1 MKSNFQQPMRRRT
14 KGLIVVAIILVITIP
29 TVFLILNML
38 YPPPPE
44 PFSLDDAPVEIIA
57 IKEDLKG
64 KLSEGTFSWSDM
76 DDFITFSQYIAD
88 NYPLV
93 AELIE
98 GWDRTT
104 VFDVDSSGFLW
115 MITENDA
122 LTIDIGPTPPT
133 EYDIQINLN
142 LETMVKILT
151 QDETAVSSFQKGNL
165 DFTGPLGDAIK
176 VDRLTQIIAATL
188 MDTDID
194 IVDTPLEFIITEDQ
208 PGLYE
213 PGLTL
218 MPCIEVNV
226 DNGSSTF
233 GFGRLV
239 VYDYAGRVV
248 AQLDDTVHWIHKF
261 INSTTVLMGGAEG
274 NAELWNYKTGVVE
287 TLAVPGGHHEIDY
300 NPETDTFLVLE
311 NDYSTEMWD
320 GRYVL
325 YDILSEYDRNGD
337 LVWQWD
343 GRDEYP
349 FNSTIHTGLG
359 LNETFRAGAD
369 WMHVNSFTWD
379 KENDFI
385 YMNVRN
391 QDTILKI
398 DKTTKDIVWSAGRW
412 GDFTVLNST
421 GHEVDSI
428 FFHPHS
434 LEWIGPNRFIIYD
447 NDFYNPDHPTTMVF
461 GSNEGYSRMVEFVID
476 EDDQTMRE
484 VWSWVPQNV
493 SYYFQDS
500 GGDADRLPNGN
511 SIGIFGTKALTN
523 SVPDPVII
531 TEVTTTGE
539 IAWELRVPGENQ
551 TFYWTHRVERFY
563 DAPLINFDNETLDID
578 VNAGTLYLNLTT
590 WNSYKIDGITSG
602 TLKVLVNGNEHYSES
617 FDFLT
622 HWQPNYIEVSLSDLP
637 SNVNYIQVS
646 VTNDEGL
653 EGSLLI
659 YGQLP
664 SPPPEINIVLPLT
677 IGIVIAVP
685 VVIVILVKKGKL
697 NLRRT

>member
-1 MKSNFQQPMRRRT
+1 MRRRT
-14 KGLIVVAIILVITIP
+14 KGLIVTAIILVITIP
-29 TVFLILNML
+29 AVFFILNIL

-44 PFSLDDAPVEIIA
+44 PFSLDDAPAEIIA

-76 DDFITFSQYIAD
+76 DDFISFSQYIAD

-98 GWDRTT
+98 GWDRTI
-104 VFDVDSSGFLW
+104 VFDVDGSGTFW
-115 MITENDA
+115 IITASDA
-122 LTIDIGPTPPT
+122 LTIDTGPTPPT
-133 EYDIQINLN
+133 EYDVQIL
-142 LETMVKILT
+142 LSLDIMVQILT

-208 PGLYE
+208 PGHYE

-239 VYDYAGRVV
+239 VYDHAGRVV

-274 NAELWNYKTGVVE
+274 SAELWNYKTGVVE
-287 TLAVPGGHHEIDY
+287 TLNVPGGHHEIDY
-300 NPETDTFLVLE
+300 NPGTDTFLVLE

-412 GDFTVLNST
+412 GDFTVLNIT
-421 GHEVDSI
+421 GLEVDSI

-461 GSNEGYSRMVEFVID
+461 GSNEGYSRMVEFMID
-476 EDDQTMRE
+476 EDDQTMTE
-484 VWSWVPQNV
+484 VWSWVPENV

-531 TEVTTTGE
+531 TEVTPNGE
-539 IAWELRVPGENQ
+539 ISWELRVPGGNQ
-551 TFYWTHRVERFY
+551 TYYWTHRVERFY
-563 DAPLINFDNETLDID
+563 EAPLIDIDNETMD
-578 VNAGTLYLNLTT
+578 VNVAAGTLYLNLTT

-622 HWQPNYIEVSLSDLP
+622 HWQPNHIEVSLSDLP

-664 SPPPEINIVLPLT
+664 SSPPGINIFIPLT
-677 IGIVIAVP
+677 IGIIVAIP
-685 VVIVILVKKGKL
+685 IVIVVLVKSGKL

>member
-1 MKSNFQQPMRRRT
+1 MRRRT